1 MSFRPEGEICDEY
14 KISRSLHFLE
24 MTFYNFSKLFN
35 KIFIIIFIL
44 SLNMTFSQT
53 DWIRWGKSDPSYKI
67 ADPNIERDYSFKIES
82 ASDLILKPLVNSYW
96 FFVSDVD
103 GANCPF
109 YPSCSKFFLES
120 VNTTNIVQGTL
131 MFFDRFTRD
140 TNFINRQKHYPFY
153 DRQHFYD
160 PVNLY
165 ILKSSDI
172 RIIPPS
178 TYVKE

>member
-1 MSFRPEGEICDEY
+1 MIINSKY
-14 KISRSLHFLE
+14 FL
-24 MTFYNFSKLFN
+24 TIFFLFQL
-35 KIFIIIFIL
+35 IIIA
-44 SLNMTFSQT
+44 QT
-53 DWIRWGKSDPSYKI
+53 DWIRWEKSDPSYKI
-67 ADPNIERDYSFKIES
+67 SDSNLERDYNFEIGS
-82 ASDLILKPLVNSYW
+82 ASDLILKPLINSYW

-165 ILKSSDI
+165 TLKSSDI